1 MLRWQYAHKRVD
13 MKAYGIDFGSTNSLV
28 SYYDGGSVRVLPIET
43 DGSKIIR
50 SVIYVHPQ
58 KGKLVGK
65 MAIDA
70 YLDDVSRG
78 EPLKLIEH
86 FTGKY
91 IKIPKPG
98 DGFVGMITVP
108 QIIMIESGNRGRLI
122 QGLKSLLTSDFSG
135 TDLFGEHHTLEDL
148 LSIIL
153 GEMKMRADKLVGE
166 NVKNVVLGR
175 PVRYVG
181 KANEKLAMDRMRN
194 VALKAGFENVEFE
207 LEPIGAALSYGK
219 TTQKEEVV
227 LVFDFGGGTLDIS
240 IVSYPSG
247 QILGVSGVGIGGDLI
262 DIHIFQNKLLKYFGG
277 QSKFGLHKQHLPKF
291 IVNALQNW
299 YTLTLLKTQDFLE
312 TLERLTQQTDDKVS
326 MKNLESL
333 VLYNLGFALYEE
345 IDRVKKQLSYSN
357 QENFSFN
364 QQSIQI
370 NEALTRLDLQE
381 IMYPLLVQIEDC
393 VNESIKVSGLK
404 VSEIDKVVMTG
415 GSSLI
420 PRVKEILA
428 AKFGT
433 EKISEF
439 DVFESVV
446 TGLGIKSSQLWP

>member
-1 MLRWQYAHKRVD
+1 

-28 SYYDGGSVRVLPIET
+28 SYYDGRSISVLPIET
-43 DGSKIIR
+43 NGAKIIR

-65 MAIDA
+65 QAIDA
-70 YLDDVSRG
+70 YLDDVNRG
-78 EPLKLIEH
+78 EPLKMIEH

-108 QIIMIESGNRGRLI
+108 QVIMIESGNRGRLI

-148 LSIIL
+148 LGIIL
-153 GEMKMRADKLVGE
+153 SEMKTRADKIVGE
-166 NVKNVVLGR
+166 NITNVVLGR

-181 KANEKLAMDRMRN
+181 KTNEKLAMERMTN
-194 VALKAGFENVEFE
+194 VAKKAGFENIEFE

-219 TTQKEEVV
+219 TSTKDEIV

-240 IVSYPSG
+240 IVSFPSG
-247 QILGVSGVGIGGDLI
+247 KILGVTGVGIGGDLI
-262 DIHIFQNKLLKYFGG
+262 DIHIFQDKLLKYFGG
-277 QSKFGLHKQHLPKF
+277 ASKFGLHQQHLPKF
-291 IVNALQNW
+291 IVMALQNW
-299 YTLTLLKTQDFLE
+299 YSLSLLKTQDFLE
-312 TLERLTQQTDDKVS
+312 TLERLTQQTDDRQS
-326 MKNLESL
+326 MKHLEDL

-345 IDRVKKQLSYSN
+345 IDEVKKKLSFVES
-357 QENFSFN
+357 ENFVFN
-364 QQSIQI
+364 EQSIKI
-370 NEALTRLDLQE
+370 NEIFTRLDLQE
-381 IMYPLLVQIEDC
+381 IMYPLLVRIEECID
-393 VNESIKVSGLK
+393 ESLGVSGIKVEK
-404 VSEIDKVVMTG
+404 IDKVVMTG

-420 PRVKEILA
+420 PRVREMLG
-428 AKFGT
+428 AKFGI
-433 EKISEF
+433 EKLAEY

-446 TGLGIKSSQLWP
+446 HGLGIKSSTLWP

>member
-1 MLRWQYAHKRVD
+1 MN
-13 MKAYGIDFGSTNSLV
+13 AYGIDFGSTNSLV
-28 SYYDGGSVRVLPIET
+28 SYYDGRSVCVLPIET
-43 DGSKIIR
+43 DGAKIIR

-70 YLDDVSRG
+70 YLDDVNRG

-91 IKIPKPG
+91 IKIPKPMG
-98 DGFVGMITVP
+98 ISGYKGEMSVP

-148 LSIIL
+148 LGIIM
-153 GEMKMRADKLVGE
+153 GEMKSRADKIVGVD
-166 NVKNVVLGR
+166 VKNAVLGR

-181 KANEKLAMDRMRN
+181 KTNEKLAMERMEN
-194 VALKAGFENVEFE
+194 VAKKAGFTNIEFE

-219 TTQKEEVV
+219 TSTNDEIV

-240 IVSYPSG
+240 IVSFPSG
-247 QILGVSGVGIGGDLI
+247 KILGVTGVGIGGDLI
-262 DIHIFQNKLLKYFGG
+262 DIHIFQDKLLKYFGG
-277 QSKFGLHKQHLPKF
+277 NSKFGLHQQHLPKF
-291 IVNALQNW
+291 IVGALQNW
-299 YTLTLLKTQDFLE
+299 YSLSLLKTQDFLE
-312 TLERLTQQTDDKVS
+312 TLERLTQQTDDKLS
-326 MKNLESL
+326 MKYLEDL

-345 IDRVKKQLSYSN
+345 IDSTKKQLSFSD
-357 QENFSFN
+357 QENFVFP

-370 NEALTRLDLQE
+370 NEVFTRLDLQE
-381 IMYPLLVQIEDC
+381 IMYPLLVRIEECID
-393 VNESIKVSGLK
+393 ESLKVSGVK
-404 VSEIDKVVMTG
+404 VSEIDKIVMTG

-420 PRVKEILA
+420 PRVREILA
-428 AKFGT
+428 AKFGG
-433 EKISEF
+433 EKLSEF

-446 TGLGIKSSQLWP
+446 AGLGIKSSTLWP